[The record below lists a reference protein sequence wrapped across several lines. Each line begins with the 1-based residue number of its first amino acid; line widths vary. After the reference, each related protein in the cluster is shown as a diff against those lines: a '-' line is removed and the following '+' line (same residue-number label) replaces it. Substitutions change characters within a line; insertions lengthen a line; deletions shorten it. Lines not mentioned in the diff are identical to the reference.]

1 MKSRRVSRARLIVI
15 VLGMVFGGLLLPE
28 AASATS
34 VGAGVWSQPWL
45 DAYGRAGGSA
55 AIGYAENNV
64 HTWNNGCLQD
74 FGGGKYVDAALMSP
88 GCQSGRVYS
97 VINSRWWYVA
107 RVGSHWTGYPQSE
120 SYRWGAGWNQ
130 TFDGGWWGPT
140 MLMRGDNIGQ
150 TYSVHNGMRGYYL
163 SVGGPIGAL
172 GYPRSDEYTWNTYVR
187 QDFEGGSL
195 TWRSDQ
201 GVRPLQTITP
211 QEQSAVSWVIAE
223 KNSPDPTWSDQFRRP
238 WSGYC
243 EGFVEVAFATRGR
256 AWSSDEHYNYRLSR
270 GQIRTDTNPP
280 AGAFVFYAGHVGL
293 SIGNGQVIS
302 TQGYNG
308 QRLAVWQHSLTGLSN
323 KYLGWA
329 RFDGTW
335 PR

>member
-107 RVGSHWTGYPQSE
+107 RVNSH
-120 SYRWGAGWNQ
+120 
-130 TFDGGWWGPT
+130 
-140 MLMRGDNIGQ
+140 
-150 TYSVHNGMRGYYL
+150 
-163 SVGGPIGAL
+163 
-172 GYPRSDEYTWNTYVR
+172 
-187 QDFEGGSL
+187 
-195 TWRSDQ
+195 
-201 GVRPLQTITP
+201 
-211 QEQSAVSWVIAE
+211 
-223 KNSPDPTWSDQFRRP
+223 
-238 WSGYC
+238 
-243 EGFVEVAFATRGR
+243 
-256 AWSSDEHYNYRLSR
+256 
-270 GQIRTDTNPP
+270 
-280 AGAFVFYAGHVGL
+280 
-293 SIGNGQVIS
+293 
-302 TQGYNG
+302 
-308 QRLAVWQHSLTGLSN
+308 
-323 KYLGWA
+323 
-329 RFDGTW
+329 
-335 PR
+335 